1 MASWRVCAIVS
12 EDEPRLDERLLQRLL
27 HLGRV
32 VLERV
37 SGMSLPDYVAKNI
50 FKPLGMKH

>member
-1 MASWRVCAIVS
+1 MNVYCNDCYTLA
-12 EDEPRLDERLLQRLL
+12 
-27 HLGRV
+27 GV

-50 FKPLGMKH
+50 FKPLGMKHSIYPTSLPVPGRSRP